1 MAVPLAVARDSPG
14 LPGEQ
19 VAGQQQDRC
28 FGDDSKPCGEAEEA
42 GQAVR
47 AELAGGQAPPSAP
60 VRQVRRMRIRPRGLF
75 PSGSIL
81 ASNPAVRPTA
91 IHAIMPI
98 TDSFG
103 RRRNDA
109 YGSQSCWVDRGG
121 RIILPRVHRSFGRWP
136 PGRNCCVQRKS
147 GPCPYSRK
155 CLCGCSC
162 QGPERYSLC
171 YYTFPDC
178 RILEFGSDHS
188 AADGGG
194 GRPAFSNVRAW
205 PHGGEHL
212 RAIPGRQCRD
222 PPYPPGLGVAE
233 AEDGRA
239 EEQRAGGP

>member
-1 MAVPLAVARDSPG
+1 MTVPLAVAAARDSPG

-28 FGDDSKPCGEAEEA
+28 FGDDSRPCGEAEEA

-60 VRQVRRMRIRPRGLF
+60 VRQVGRTRIRPRGLF

-109 YGSQSCWVDRGG
+109 YGSQSCWVNRGG

-155 CLCGCSC
+155 CYAGAAARVRSDIF
-162 QGPERYSLC
+162 YSTTLS
-171 YYTFPDC
+171 
-178 RILEFGSDHS
+178 RIVE
-188 AADGGG
+188 
-194 GRPAFSNVRAW
+194 FSNLARIILLQTA
-205 PHGGEHL
+205 
-212 RAIPGRQCRD
+212 A
-222 PPYPPGLGVAE
+222 
-233 AEDGRA
+233 
-239 EEQRAGGP
+239 AGGPHFQMCGPGRMAVSICALYPGGSVAIHRTRPG

>member
-1 MAVPLAVARDSPG
+1 MTVPLAVAAARDSPG

-28 FGDDSKPCGEAEEA
+28 FGDDSRPCGEAEEA

-194 GRPAFSNVRAW
+194 GRPHFQMC
-205 PHGGEHL
+205 G
-212 RAIPGRQCRD
+212 PGRMAVSICAL
-222 PPYPPGLGVAE
+222 YPGGSVAIHRTRPG
-233 AEDGRA
+233 
-239 EEQRAGGP
+239 